1 MEPLDQLRY
10 LLRRSKDLLS
20 IEDFFGMDKERL
32 KAKMDEWQQNVK
44 ENVVLPTLPSTHDR
58 EVEIQ
63 GGALASVT
71 KTYRSET
78 LPLCPDMIVFRH
90 SVFVEKQSLLEK
102 LVRRGASGE
111 PPCDRS
117 P

>member
-1 MEPLDQLRY
+1 M
-10 LLRRSKDLLS
+10 RRSNKLLS
-20 IEDFFGMDKERL
+20 IRDFFGMGRGRL
-32 KAKMDEWQQNVK
+32 KAKMIEWQQDVK
-44 ENVVLPTLPSTHDR
+44 ENVVLPTLPWRHDR

-90 SVFVEKQSLLEK
+90 SVFVGEQSLLEK

-111 PPCDRS
+111 PSCDRS